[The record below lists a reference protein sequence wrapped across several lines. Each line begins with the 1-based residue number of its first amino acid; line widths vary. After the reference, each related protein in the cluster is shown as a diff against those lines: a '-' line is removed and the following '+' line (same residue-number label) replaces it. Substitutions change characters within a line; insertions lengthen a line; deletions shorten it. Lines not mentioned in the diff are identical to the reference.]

1 MFTTEIS
8 SRKRDSFIE
17 IGRLLIYNSSLF
29 KHFSSFNSNFNLRV
43 FPFVQI
49 EICQHT
55 IFEEKR
61 TKLKTNSF
69 LI

>member
-29 KHFSSFNSNFNLRV
+29 KRFSSFNSNFNVRV
-43 FPFVQI
+43 FSFVQI
-49 EICQHT
+49 EI
-55 IFEEKR
+55 FEEQR